1 MRQLTP
7 RERTIA
13 RRVSQGW
20 RDCDIA
26 EELGIH
32 VGLVKNGLQVMF
44 RDFGLDNRVML
55 AVLCIT
61 DAELKQQLEEA

>member
-26 EELGIH
+26 FELGIKTA
-32 VGLVKNGLQVMF
+32 LVKNGLQVLY

-61 DAELKQQLEEA
+61 NEELKKQIEEG